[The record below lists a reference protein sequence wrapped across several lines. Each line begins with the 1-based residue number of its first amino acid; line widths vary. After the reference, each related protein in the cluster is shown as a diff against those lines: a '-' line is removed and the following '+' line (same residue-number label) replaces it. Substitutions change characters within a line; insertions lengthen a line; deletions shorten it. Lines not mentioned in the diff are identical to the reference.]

1 MPFLANASLAS
12 IPKTLGESQKIS
24 EKVILAN
31 VSSHQNW
38 TFLKILA

>member
-12 IPKTLGESQKIS
+12 IPKTLGEFGESQKIS

-31 VSSHQNW
+31 VSTHQNW
-38 TFLKILA
+38 TF